1 VQESEKGQQKQ
12 APRQIFGC
20 GCPIYAR
27 YEIRDLVT
35 GSVLERFNGSLQGIT
50 TREAAEEYLDSRFSN
65 VRSGQIRANTK
76 ALTVAETIERFI
88 AEKKSSMPPPA
99 KVQVSERVE
108 RAHQRFGRDPND
120 REREIIVKHRAS
132 LGLLQSFTRQ
142 DIAALNTDRQREASW
157 Q

>member
-1 VQESEKGQQKQ
+1 MRDLYVRHREHCKKAKKGSKTK
-12 APRQIFGC
+12 PSRQIFGC

-50 TREAAEEYLDSRFSN
+50 TREAAEEYLDNRFSN
-65 VRSGQIRANTK
+65 VRSGQLRANTN
-76 ALTVAETIERFI
+76 ALTVAEAIGRFI

-108 RAHQRFGRDPND
+108 RAHQRFG
-120 REREIIVKHRAS
+120 IRAHLVAVAFLADTARNV
-132 LGLLQSFTRQ
+132 LGRQ
-142 DIAALNTDRQREASW
+142 CMSGAIRAQ
-157 Q
+157 